1 MITMSWCTGHSW
13 QILVIPCA
21 LFFSSGNKNT
31 FSSVCGCLTFP
42 ALCACL
48 HDENLRELDCKCTW
62 KVQPILLQTT
72 ASLRGKHKID
82 RKKFSIRPVQEH
94 TVWTSAAVSPYPAS
108 FFFFLIYFGLKF
120 SPSSSGIHISLH
132 LHPRIFIVHTSSSQ
146 IKEMIHTSPPAC
158 EPTTYLDSFLTKV
171 NRIFMSRFRRAYM
184 VQPVFDNHIPGKIIS
199 ARRARS
205 SKI

>member
-1 MITMSWCTGHSW
+1 MEGAAYSFANHS
-13 QILVIPCA
+13 L
-21 LFFSSGNKNT
+21 SK
-31 FSSVCGCLTFP
+31 
-42 ALCACL
+42 
-48 HDENLRELDCKCTW
+48 RETQNRQEE
-62 KVQPILLQTT
+62 VFYQTCPGT
-72 ASLRGKHKID
+72 YGLNICCCVSLSCI
-82 RKKFSIRPVQEH
+82 F
-94 TVWTSAAVSPYPAS
+94 

-205 SKI
+205 SKIQWLDSAPRT